1 MAQKNISADF
11 LAVPNLTFK
20 KVLGWTSMF
29 LIGVNALTAIIS
41 VWTGGS
47 DILGKIFLSS
57 INLFIGVIIA
67 YFMIEKLLNDK
78 GPVANTVG
86 LLLLAT
92 MFVATEYLILKPTGT
107 AEESIRAYFG
117 GIGSYI
123 LCVCSIAL
131 VVLIA
136 FTTRKPAQ
144 VALLGTITMV
154 LVLLSTNTIVYQL
167 IVDNIPDWV
176 NKLSTTFAILTVF
189 SGISIPVAKILF
201 KVKKIA

>member
-1 MAQKNISADF
+1 MTQQISSSDF
-11 LAVPNLTFK
+11 LAIPKLTFK

-47 DILGKIFLSS
+47 DILGKIFFSS

-78 GPVANTVG
+78 GAVANTVG

-107 AEESIRAYFG
+107 GEEAFKAYFG

-123 LCVCSIAL
+123 LCVCSMAL

-136 FTTRKPAQ
+136 FTTRKPSQ
-144 VALLGTITMV
+144 VMLLGSITMI

-167 IVDNIPDWV
+167 IVDNMPDWV
-176 NKLSTTFAILTVF
+176 NKLSTTFTILTVF
-189 SGISIPVAKILF
+189 SGISIPVAKLLF
-201 KVKKIA
+201 KAKKVV

>member
-1 MAQKNISADF
+1 MAQKNTSADF

-107 AEESIRAYFG
+107 AEESIRAYFS

-167 IVDNIPDWV
+167 IVDNVPDWV

-189 SGISIPVAKILF
+189 SGISIPVAKLLF
-201 KVKKIA
+201 KAKKIA